1 MIFANKTTLGKF
13 NLGGSPEAP
22 KIIEKLIEKHSIHV
36 LGLTETFQKEDS
48 AI

>member
-1 MIFANKTTLGKF
+1 MILGNQTTIGTF

-22 KIIEKLIEKHSIHV
+22 KMIEDLIEKHRIHV